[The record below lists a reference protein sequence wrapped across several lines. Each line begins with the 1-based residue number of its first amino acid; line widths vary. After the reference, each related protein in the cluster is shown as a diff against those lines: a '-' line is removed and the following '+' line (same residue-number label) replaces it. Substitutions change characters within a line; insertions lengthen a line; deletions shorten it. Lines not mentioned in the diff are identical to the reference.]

1 MKKKIRIMIVDFLY
15 SLIYEQLQIIIIQD
29 VIILLYLNELLN
41 FNSFNFIIILNVH
54 LHYYQ
59 IVYDFNEF

>member
-1 MKKKIRIMIVDFLY
+1 MIVDFLY